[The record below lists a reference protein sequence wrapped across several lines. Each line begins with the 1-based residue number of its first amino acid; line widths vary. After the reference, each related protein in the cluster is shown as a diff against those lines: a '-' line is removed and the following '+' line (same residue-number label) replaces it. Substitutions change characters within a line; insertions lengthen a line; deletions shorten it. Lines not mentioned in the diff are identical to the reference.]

1 MNSWDQSVVA
11 SYFKTWRGQ
20 TKMEANETSAA
31 RIAAKIARKPDDI
44 LSRVICPGGVG
55 FETSS
60 AKGHMG
66 AGLVANSTRAGWH
79 GVSVADM
86 ALLLRIRFALQE
98 YAATETKA
106 VTAVDLTKRQ

>member
-1 MNSWDQSVVA
+1 
-11 SYFKTWRGQ
+11 
-20 TKMEANETSAA
+20 
-31 RIAAKIARKPDDI
+31 
-44 LSRVICPGGVG
+44 
-55 FETSS
+55 
-60 AKGHMG
+60 MG